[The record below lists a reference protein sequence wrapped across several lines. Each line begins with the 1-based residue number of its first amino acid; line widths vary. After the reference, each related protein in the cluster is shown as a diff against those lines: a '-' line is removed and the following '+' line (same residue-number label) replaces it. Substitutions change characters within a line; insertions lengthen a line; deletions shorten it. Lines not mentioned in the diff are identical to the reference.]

1 MVHRAALNIPGSNF
15 ETIFF
20 KDEKYVQ
27 VRWTPGGND
36 TIVRGPAKFADD
48 STALRDAGF
57 THIDA
62 VLPDPG
68 KKHSVY
74 FFSGPQYAVVD
85 FFTDTSKADVL
96 DSVGMISTGW
106 PSLKKA
112 GFEHVDGAMMVP
124 NSTKQAFVF
133 CGNKYCRIS
142 LTGTGEYNDELLEG
156 PINILTGWN
165 AMGFT
170 SVDTI
175 FPQPGT
181 SGDQAYVFSG
191 GECVRTYVTPYG
203 QGAQTSKPYKL
214 SAAWSNSLAR
224 AGFY

>member
-1 MVHRAALNIPGSNF
+1 MVHRAALHIPDTNF

-20 KDEKYVQ
+20 KDEKYVK

-36 TIVRGPAKFADD
+36 AIVGGPAKFADD
-48 STALRDAGF
+48 FAALRATGF

-62 VLPDPG
+62 VLPDPTQ
-68 KKHSVY
+68 KHSVY
-74 FFSGPQYAVVD
+74 FFSGPQYALID
-85 FFTDTSKADVL
+85 SFTDPGRPGQLHSMA
-96 DSVGMISTGW
+96 MISARW
-106 PSLKKA
+106 SSLKQA
-112 GFEHVDGAMMVP
+112 GFEHVDGLMMVP
-124 NSTKQAFVF
+124 NSTKQVFVF

-142 LTGTGEYNDELLEG
+142 LSSREYTEELLEG
-156 PINILTGWN
+156 PVNIRTGWN
-165 AMGFT
+165 AMGFA

-175 FPQPGT
+175 FSQPGT

-203 QGAQTSKPYKL
+203 QGPQTSKPYQL
-214 SAAWSNSLAR
+214 SAAWSSSLGR